1 MEEQA
6 RAGTFDNSIE
16 RLFQTQGFELALSM
30 DCEGTNYDSNLD
42 GNVANLERFLA
53 LATSHGLATILFI
66 TPHFSDKLREH
77 GLAERLSR
85 DYRVIYGLHIHPDNL
100 PEVLASQCPF
110 LRPGE
115 EFLANYGR
123 SEQERII
130 RLSYAYLG
138 ENGIAPLQIFRG
150 GCFSMN
156 TDTAQLL
163 LEHTPIRYESHNPF
177 REQYDV
183 LPGLLKSLPVYALS
197 RDEELRLE
205 FFTTSRLQEML
216 AGAITRKAKTLAIT
230 HSYML
235 DPADFH
241 YARDGI
247 VDDIHQRL
255 ASLIQ
260 VIQTSP
266 NSKEPL

>member
-1 MEEQA
+1 MKHQA
-6 RAGTFDNSIE
+6 NVGAYDNSID
-16 RLFQTQGFELALSM
+16 RLFQSEGFELVLSM
-30 DCEGTNYDSNLD
+30 DCEGTNYDRNLD
-42 GNVANLERFLA
+42 GNVANLERFLTQ
-53 LATSHGLATILFI
+53 ATENGLTTILFI

-77 GLAERLSR
+77 NLADRLTK

-100 PEVLASQCPF
+100 PDPIASQCPF

-123 SEQERII
+123 AEQERII
-130 RLSYAYLG
+130 TLSYAYLRH
-138 ENGIAPLQIFRG
+138 NGIAPVQIFRG

-183 LPGLLKSLPVYALS
+183 LPGLLQPLPVYALS

-205 FFTTSRLQEML
+205 FFTTRKLQEML
-216 AGAITRKAKTLAIT
+216 AGAIAKNARTLAIT

-247 VDDIHQRL
+247 VDTIHQRL
-255 ASLIQ
+255 AGLIQ
-260 VIQTSP
+260 TIKDSR
-266 NSKEPL
+266 

>member
-1 MEEQA
+1 MTT
-6 RAGTFDNSIE
+6 RTLNSAYDTRIE
-16 RLFQTQGFELALSM
+16 RLFTGNDFELALSM
-30 DCEGTNYDSNLD
+30 DCEGTNYDRNLD
-42 GNVANLERFLA
+42 GNVANLERFLT
-53 LATSHGLATILFI
+53 LATDNGITTILFV

-77 GLAERLSR
+77 GLAQRLTK

-100 PEVLASQCPF
+100 PPAIASQCPF

-115 EFLANYGR
+115 EFLANYSR
-123 SEQERII
+123 AEQELII
-130 RLSYAYLG
+130 TLAYAYLSR
-138 ENGIAPLQIFRG
+138 NGIAPLQIFRG

-156 TDTAQLL
+156 THTAELL
-163 LEHTPIRYESHNPF
+163 LEHTPIQYESHNPF

-183 LPGLLKSLPVYALS
+183 RPGLLKPLPVYALS

-205 FFTTSRLQEML
+205 FFTTPRLQEML
-216 AGAITRKAKTLAIT
+216 AGAITQRAKALAIT

-260 VIQTSP
+260 TLQAKKAS
-266 NSKEPL
+266 L

>member
-1 MEEQA
+1 MAQQV
-6 RAGTFDNSIE
+6 RTGSWDSRID
-16 RLFQTQGFELALSM
+16 RLFKEDGFELALSM
-30 DCEGTNYDSNLD
+30 DCEGTNYDRNLD

-53 LATSHGLATILFI
+53 QATDSKLTTILFV

-77 GLAERLSR
+77 GLAQRLTK

-100 PEVLASQCPF
+100 PATITDQCPF

-123 SEQERII
+123 AEQERILT
-130 RLSYAYLG
+130 LSYAHLG
-138 ENGIAPLQIFRG
+138 QNGIAPIQIFRG

-156 TDTAQLL
+156 THTAELL

-183 LPGLLKSLPVYALS
+183 RPGLLTPLPVYALS

-205 FFTTSRLQEML
+205 FFTTPRLQEML
-216 AGAITRKAKTLAIT
+216 AGAITRKAKALAIT

-235 DPADFH
+235 DPGDFH

-255 ASLIQ
+255 AALIQ
-260 VIQTSP
+260 TIKDSR
-266 NSKEPL
+266 